1 MSVVANSLFN
11 QSTGQSFF
19 GDIVENPMTDN
30 LDAGGN
36 SIFNVDTPTD
46 AIDSVVA
53 NVGYVNNYVDEKV
66 KDIPKQEPSTILS
79 TDPRNPFGVTPTI
92 AFTRTSTE
100 QPQVS
105 VALPSCIIRKVNN
118 NRLDDVIEPQMIFC
132 NGYIELDQ
140 EIQRRQDTGV
150 PKDTPVANMRIKL
163 VMILKDG
170 FRQHTIY
177 DVFTDNCNAYFSN
190 VTTYWNGKHLLPF
203 TCYIS

>member
-66 KDIPKQEPSTILS
+66 KDIPKQEPSTILT

-92 AFTRTSTE
+92 AFTRTSF
-100 QPQVS
+100 QHPQVS
-105 VALPSCIIRKVNN
+105 VPLPTCIVRKVNN

-170 FRQHTIY
+170 FRQHKY
-177 DVFTDNCNAYFSN
+177 QSLYPLVLF
-190 VTTYWNGKHLLPF
+190 VK
-203 TCYIS
+203 